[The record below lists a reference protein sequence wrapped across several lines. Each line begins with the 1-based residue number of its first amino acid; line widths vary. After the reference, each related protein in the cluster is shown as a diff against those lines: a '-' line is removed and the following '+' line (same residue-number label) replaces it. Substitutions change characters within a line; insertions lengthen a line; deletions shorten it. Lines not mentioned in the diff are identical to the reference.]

1 MLKTINYEKIIDD
14 PAKKVLIMGD
24 KVGEFAGGLIN
35 LRYKKLVGDEDE
47 ASLEEANQCWEQARK
62 NVFVVVQNRLEWL
75 GTMMTL
81 NWTPKN
87 GGNHH
92 VINLQIFGGLREDNI
107 DDVAWKIRVVTGV
120 DKFDFLI
127 GNPPYQEKTAGNNN
141 KYKPVYPWFMELSY
155 KLADIAELITP
166 ARFLFNIGATNKK
179 WNQKMLNDKH
189 LTILKY
195 FENSQE
201 VFSNASVAGGIVVT
215 LRDKN
220 QDFGAIGVFI
230 PDKELKSIYKK
241 VSKKASQYMNG
252 LVSSRGFY
260 KYTSKKQNNSNIIQA
275 NAFTKNADLFE
286 KQNKFEINVLGR
298 EDGHRAVLSIKK
310 ENVKDDKS
318 IGKWKVF
325 IPKAYGTAIYPDQI
339 IGKIE
344 IGKPNEICTE
354 TFLKIGDFET
364 KTEAENC
371 KKYLETKFARAL
383 ISIVKKTQNS
393 TKSSFTCLPVQDFS
407 DQSDID
413 WNLSI
418 KTIDQELANKYNL
431 NFEEQVW
438 IEQNIKA
445 MD

>member
-35 LRYKKLVGDEDE
+35 LRYKKLVGDEDK

-107 DDVAWKIRVVTGV
+107 DDIAWKIRVVTGV
-120 DKFDFLI
+120 NKFDFLI
-127 GNPPYQEKTAGNNN
+127 GNPPYQEMMAGRN
-141 KYKPVYPWFMELSY
+141 KLKPIYPRFMKLSY
-155 KLADIAELITP
+155 KLSDIAELITP
-166 ARFLFNIGATNKK
+166 ARFLFDTGATNKK
-179 WNQKMLNDKH
+179 WNHKMLNDNH
-189 LTILKY
+189 FTVLKY

-201 VFSNASVAGGIVVT
+201 VFSNADVKGGIAVT

-220 QDFGAIGVFI
+220 QDFGGIGVFI
-230 PDKELKSIYKK
+230 PDKKLKNIYKK
-241 VSKKASQYMNG
+241 VSKKASQYMNE
-252 LVSSRGFY
+252 LVGSYGFY
-260 KYTSKKQNNSNIIQA
+260 KYSSKVDESFNIIQS
-275 NAFTKNADLFE
+275 NAFIKRADLFE
-286 KQNKFEINVLGR
+286 KQSKFEINVLGR

-325 IPKAYGTAIYPDQI
+325 TPKAAGNGKYPDQI
-339 IGKIE
+339 IGKME

-364 KTEAENC
+364 KAEAENC
-371 KKYLETKFARAL
+371 KKYLETKFARSL

-393 TKSSFTCLPVQDFS
+393 TKSSFACLPVQDFS

>member
-35 LRYKKLVGDEDE
+35 LRYKKLVGDEDK

-107 DDVAWKIRVVTGV
+107 DDIAWKIRVVTGV

-166 ARFLFNIGATNKK
+166 ARFLFNIGATNKE

-220 QDFGAIGVFI
+220 QDFGSIGAFI
-230 PDKELKSIYKK
+230 PDKKLKNIYEK
-241 VSKKASQYMNG
+241 VSKKASQYMNE

-260 KYTSKKQNNSNIIQA
+260 KYINNKTIQT
-275 NAFTKNADLFE
+275 NAFIKDADLFE

-318 IGKWKVF
+318 ISKWKVF

-364 KTEAENC
+364 KIEAENC